1 MNKSKDFMDL
11 GRVVIM
17 YIAAILD
24 KAFGGFDRVFITL
37 LVFMSLDYFTGVL
50 AAIKNRMLSSRIGAA
65 GIFKKVGILCVIS
78 LTTIAGNNIFE
89 SNSLRDAIILYYISN
104 EGISILENS
113 IKLGVPIPQRLKNI
127 FESIVDDGLNKQ

>member
-50 AAIKNRMLSSRIGAA
+50 AAIKNRMLSSRIGVA

-127 FESIVDDGLNKQ
+127 FESIVDDDLNKQ